1 MKRILLLLL
10 AATLFTASGNAI
22 PAYPKPVTI
31 TQPDG
36 SKLTLMLHGDEFFN
50 YASTTD
56 GYTVMQNES
65 TGTWEYAV
73 KNTDGSLRPGGTAA
87 CDAKERTSAQN
98 MFLSG
103 ISKGMMPEQ
112 TPAQIRMR
120 KEAAAM
126 RHAPMMKLKTGQ
138 YDYSKFRGL
147 VILVEY
153 NDAPFTR
160 SDILDVFTDMVNK
173 KGYDGYMSNTLIPSK
188 INCTGSVRD
197 YYYEN
202 SWGLFDPKFDVYGPV
217 KIDYSQF
224 YANKSAAAQTLVTA
238 ALRAADEYIDY
249 SLYDTDGNRQVDMV
263 YFIFSGGGSNFS
275 GNDSRLIWPHAS
287 QVMSL
292 SLDGVSFGRYACST
306 ELYGKP
312 GNKQLDGIGTICHEF
327 SHVLGL
333 PDLYDTDYEQSG
345 GQSVHPGKWSVM
357 AQGPYL
363 NMSRTPC
370 GYSIYERHA
379 LGFAKPEI
387 IDRADNFTLDALN
400 TTNTGYKINSSV
412 KNEFFLMENRQRTRW
427 DEYLPGSGL
436 LVYRV
441 DSTATDVWENNKVN
455 VNPQHNYYELL
466 RATPKTSGTTVSD
479 SDGDPF
485 PGSGMVTELTN
496 TTTPSLQSW
505 AKIGTPIV
513 IKDITDNGNGSISFR
528 TEKNDIP
535 ILVENFE
542 DMPVTTSD
550 AHGMKGTFTE
560 WSFTKGATVDAV
572 EFENPDLGRRAAA
585 TVKSGEI
592 ISGTVGQ
599 EVESMSVT
607 IYNASAS
614 SAIIRT
620 YISHDGGTTWVS
632 LKNLDGTTNLSI
644 AAGTTTEQTYNL
656 GTAKGIR
663 FKFLQYSGHKT
674 EKCYF
679 DNIKLNCKPATTSI
693 YTVRTQDGDFKISYT
708 GGNSIDVYAGCADGT
723 AVNAYSLQ
731 GITAATAHT
740 AAGTATLHLPSP
752 GIYIIRCG
760 NITKRI
766 VVEK

>member
-1 MKRILLLLL
+1 MKRILLFLL

-65 TGTWEYAV
+65 TGTWEYAI

-103 ISKGMMPEQ
+103 ISKGIMPEQ
-112 TPAQIRMR
+112 TQTQIRMR

-126 RHAPMMKLKTGQ
+126 RLAPMMKLKTGQ

-160 SDILDVFTDMVNK
+160 SDILDVFNEMINK
-173 KGYDGYMSNTLIPSK
+173 KGYDGYMSNTLIQSK
-188 INCTGSVRD
+188 IECTGSVND

-202 SWGLFDPKFDVYGPV
+202 SCGMFDPTFDVYGPI
-217 KIDYSQF
+217 KINYSQF
-224 YANKSAAAQTLVTA
+224 YANKSNGAQTLVTA
-238 ALRAADEYIDY
+238 ALKAADPYIDY
-249 SLYDTDGNRQVDMV
+249 TLYDTDSNREVDMV
-263 YFIFSGGGSNFS
+263 FFIFSGAGSNFS

-287 QVMSL
+287 NIMSL

-306 ELYGKP
+306 ELYGTQ
-312 GNKQLDGIGTICHEF
+312 GGKQLDGIGTMCHEF

-333 PDLYDTDYEQSG
+333 PDSYDTDYEASG

-370 GYSIYERHA
+370 GYSIYERYA
-379 LGFAKPEI
+379 LGFTQPEI
-387 IDRADNFTLDALN
+387 IDRADNYSFGALN

-412 KNEFFLMENRQRTRW
+412 KDEFFLIENRQRTRW
-427 DEYLPGSGL
+427 DEYLPGDGM
-436 LVYRV
+436 LVYRI
-441 DSTATDVWENNKVN
+441 DSTNVAAWEGNKVN
-455 VNPQHNYYELL
+455 VNPAHNYLELL
-466 RATPKTSGTTVSD
+466 RATPKYSGNNIVD
-479 SDGDPF
+479 SNGDPF
-485 PGSGMVTELTN
+485 PGSGNVTELTN

-513 IKDITDNGNGSISFR
+513 IKDIACSDDGTVTFR
-528 TEKNDIP
+528 TENAEVSTLI
-535 ILVENFE
+535 ENFE
-542 DMPVTTSD
+542 SMEVTTAD
-550 AHGMKGTFTE
+550 AYDIEGVFAD
-560 WSFTKGATVDAV
+560 WSFMKGATID
-572 EFENPDLGRRAAA
+572 EPDFDEPDLGRRSAA
-585 TVKSGEI
+585 TVKSAEI
-592 ISGTVGQ
+592 TSGLINRN
-599 EVESMSVT
+599 VESMSVT
-607 IYNASAS
+607 VYNASSS

-620 YISHDGGTTWVS
+620 YMSSDGGSTWVP
-632 LKNLDGTTNLSI
+632 LQNLDGTTNQSVT
-644 AAGTTTEQTYNL
+644 AGSTTVFTYNL
-656 GTAKGIR
+656 GEAENVCFR
-663 FKFLQYSGHKT
+663 FVQYSGHKT
-674 EKCYF
+674 QKCYF
-679 DNIKLNCKPATTSI
+679 DNIRINCKPTTTAIMPVTGATSNTMVTSNGDC
-693 YTVRTQDGDFKISYT
+693 TVGI
-708 GGNSIDVYAGCADGT
+708 NADGNDGT
-723 AVNAYSLQ
+723 PVHAYSIQ
-731 GITAATAHT
+731 GMRVASTTL
-740 AAGTATLHLPSP
+740 GGGSATLRLPAK

-760 NITKRI
+760 NETLKTT
-766 VVEK
+766 VK

>member
-292 SLDGVSFGRYACST
+292 SLDGV
-306 ELYGKP
+306 
-312 GNKQLDGIGTICHEF
+312 
-327 SHVLGL
+327 
-333 PDLYDTDYEQSG
+333 
-345 GQSVHPGKWSVM
+345 
-357 AQGPYL
+357 
-363 NMSRTPC
+363 
-370 GYSIYERHA
+370 
-379 LGFAKPEI
+379 
-387 IDRADNFTLDALN
+387 
-400 TTNTGYKINSSV
+400 
-412 KNEFFLMENRQRTRW
+412 
-427 DEYLPGSGL
+427 
-436 LVYRV
+436 
-441 DSTATDVWENNKVN
+441 
-455 VNPQHNYYELL
+455 
-466 RATPKTSGTTVSD
+466 
-479 SDGDPF
+479 
-485 PGSGMVTELTN
+485 
-496 TTTPSLQSW
+496 
-505 AKIGTPIV
+505 KIG
-513 IKDITDNGNGSISFR
+513 R
-528 TEKNDIP
+528 
-535 ILVENFE
+535 
-542 DMPVTTSD
+542 
-550 AHGMKGTFTE
+550 AH
-560 WSFTKGATVDAV
+560 V
-572 EFENPDLGRRAAA
+572 
-585 TVKSGEI
+585 
-592 ISGTVGQ
+592 
-599 EVESMSVT
+599 
-607 IYNASAS
+607 
-614 SAIIRT
+614 
-620 YISHDGGTTWVS
+620 
-632 LKNLDGTTNLSI
+632 
-644 AAGTTTEQTYNL
+644 
-656 GTAKGIR
+656 
-663 FKFLQYSGHKT
+663 
-674 EKCYF
+674 
-679 DNIKLNCKPATTSI
+679 
-693 YTVRTQDGDFKISYT
+693 
-708 GGNSIDVYAGCADGT
+708 
-723 AVNAYSLQ
+723 
-731 GITAATAHT
+731 
-740 AAGTATLHLPSP
+740 
-752 GIYIIRCG
+752 
-760 NITKRI
+760 
-766 VVEK
+766 